1 MLQQPM
7 REKLEALKLEG
18 IIQALEQQ
26 EGEESAGELS
36 FLDRLALLID
46 QQWTWRQNQILA
58 RRLRASHL

>member
-46 QQWTWRQNQILA
+46 QQWTWR
-58 RRLRASHL
+58 